1 MTASPSKIWPAIA
14 LGALVALTVP
24 LALGLSAC
32 APPQPTPYQPLP
44 TEARAAG
51 GYAEARLQD
60 DVYRVSFRGN
70 RYTDEEAVIDML
82 YLRCAE
88 LTLAAGY
95 SHFEVNESF
104 GTFQYRLTPRYRGGQ
119 SAVIGPQPSSSMTLR
134 FGGADPSPDYVAVP
148 DTRLAMFV
156 IRLRK
161 DAGAAEGDSARYD
174 ARALTGYLAARKQPP
189 GGG

>member
-1 MTASPSKIWPAIA
+1 M
-14 LGALVALTVP
+14 TVP
-24 LALGLSAC
+24 SSKTWSGLALSGLLAAGLAMGPAAC
-32 APPQPTPYQPLP
+32 APPQPTPYQPLQA
-44 TEARAAG
+44 EARTGG

-95 SHFEVNESF
+95 AHFEVNESF
-104 GTFQYRLTPRYRGGQ
+104 GTFQYRLAPRYRGGH
-119 SAVIGPQPSSSMTLR
+119 SAVIGPQPASSLTIRM
-134 FGGADPSPDYVAVP
+134 GGYESGPDYVAVP

-156 IRLRK
+156 IRMRK
-161 DAGAAEGDSARYD
+161 DAGSGEGEPTRYD
-174 ARALTGYLAARKQPP
+174 ARALTEHLAARKQPP
-189 GGG
+189 AGGE